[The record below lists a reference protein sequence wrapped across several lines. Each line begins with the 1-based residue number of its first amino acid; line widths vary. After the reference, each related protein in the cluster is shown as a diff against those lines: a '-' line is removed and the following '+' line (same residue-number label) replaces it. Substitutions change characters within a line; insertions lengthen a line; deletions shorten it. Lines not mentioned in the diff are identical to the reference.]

1 MMALVMTV
9 HVIACVILIAI
20 VLVQRGR
27 GGGFVENLSGLE
39 NMFGTKT
46 SAILTKATTICA
58 VVFFIT
64 CLILALQGV
73 HRSRSLM
80 EGVKPAAAPA
90 GVPATAPVPAVTDA
104 PVAQPDPAAVSQ
116 AAPPAPEVPAAEG
129 ASSSSQ

>member
-1 MMALVMTV
+1 MMGLVIAI
-9 HVIACVILIAI
+9 HVISCVILITI

-64 CLILALQGV
+64 CLLLALQGV
-73 HRSRSLM
+73 NRSRSLM
-80 EGVKPAAAPA
+80 EGVRPAPA
-90 GVPATAPVPAVTDA
+90 SAPVSAPVPASTPTPA
-104 PVAQPDPAAVSQ
+104 PTEATPAASK
-116 AAPPAPEVPAAEG
+116 
-129 ASSSSQ
+129 